1 MGTDLSSR
9 VTDILNASVQSIE
22 SVIPG
27 VFQLGKP
34 TVTLGPIQQVE
45 VGVLIGITGE
55 VKGRLFISSNAASFA
70 SLGKVMFGMD
80 LEGEMVYSF
89 ASEFTNMVAGNMLRI
104 AEHIEMDISPPTT
117 LEGGTKLYGFTRAII
132 VPLNSDTIGQ
142 VNLALIIEEQ

>member
-1 MGTDLSSR
+1 METTLSSR
-9 VTDILNASVQSIE
+9 VTDILNASVKSID

-34 TVTLGPIQQVE
+34 SVTTGPIQQVE
-45 VGVLIGITGE
+45 MGVIIGITGE
-55 VKGRLFISSNAASFA
+55 VKGRLFVSSSAASFA
-70 SLGKVMFGMD
+70 SLGKAMYGME

-89 ASEFTNMVAGNMLRI
+89 ASEFTNMIAGNMLRL

-132 VPLNSDTIGQ
+132 VPLNSDSIGQ
-142 VNLALIIEEQ
+142 VNLALIIEEN